1 MGEGFHQVDA
11 HATVAVRCLAADA
24 DARRS
29 CHPSYMAMPPSDSR
43 RYDFPPLW
51 AVPLLLL
58 GAIAVAWYLS
68 LMFGFWG
75 FAVALAVMWWL
86 ERKADNYVRTRDSA
100 PTD

>member
-1 MGEGFHQVDA
+1 
-11 HATVAVRCLAADA
+11 
-24 DARRS
+24 
-29 CHPSYMAMPPSDSR
+29 MAKPPSESR

-68 LMFGFWG
+68 LMFGFLG
-75 FAVALAVMWWL
+75 FIVALIVMWWL
-86 ERKADNYVRTRDSA
+86 ERNADAYVRTRDSA